1 MSLIKSVRLI
11 FFISASSEHCRA
23 VVDDTCNLSDNRSK
37 DEDEDEDE
45 DEYEEIGSDSVI

>member
-1 MSLIKSVRLI
+1 MIESVSYLL
-11 FFISASSEHCRA
+11 ISASSEHCRA